1 MLYSEFIYEPSD
13 INDEVFL
20 SDVPLNIIK
29 ESIQHQFEN
38 PWEYRKKDYIQ
49 TFITKYQ
56 ISKDHMDED
65 ELEALEGLN
74 ENFISFML
82 HMFDEYLNI
91 GINDIDQLE
100 VEDQHELIHL
110 TYRFFIKNMKKNFV
124 NVIINY
130 LDENKKEICEDLPK
144 KKDVT
149 FNIFKEEI
157 ENEDDVVILSN
168 LDRVIDLVL
177 STDFDVDE
185 FLQLCEGDGSSLE
198 NEFVRDRFEDF
209 TLVGNFI
216 IKYVNMI
223 SDDFKIDLESKIRN
237 RILKRYPVRK
247 KEKPEEK

>member
-1 MLYSEFIYEPSD
+1 
-13 INDEVFL
+13 
-20 SDVPLNIIK
+20 
-29 ESIQHQFEN
+29 
-38 PWEYRKKDYIQ
+38 
-49 TFITKYQ
+49 
-56 ISKDHMDED
+56 MDED

-82 HMFDEYLNI
+82 HMFDKYLNI

-130 LDENKKEICEDLPK
+130 LDEKKKEICEDLPK

-198 NEFVRDRFEDF
+198 NEFVRDKFEDF